1 MKILMVNP
9 SNTQGSLHSRKGMYV
24 PLGILAVATS
34 AKERFGDR
42 INIDV
47 IDEDVEVLEYPS
59 LGQYD
64 VVCFYATTFNYMQSV
79 RYAYM
84 AKAQG
89 AMTMLGGPHASI
101 LPENILT
108 NRNCFDYIIRFEG
121 EIPTL
126 ELLAF
131 LLGDR
136 DAKPLE
142 DIANLAYRDADGNV
156 RLNQRIH
163 VNRLEDL
170 PIPSR
175 EFIDFDRYIENYRKV
190 YPDMGHVR
198 PGSIYSSKGCSW
210 RDKSG
215 GCIFCAR
222 LEEGVRFRSIDQ
234 IWREIETLK
243 TDYGVNTIWDIA
255 DDNLNNK
262 DWFVDFVE
270 RRPKS
275 CEDIEFFIYSRVNP
289 IKPWVIEYFHR
300 LNVREVFLG
309 VESGDNRLLK
319 GAFKGQTREIAMRA
333 IKLLNES
340 KIKFYPSFVLALPG
354 ENEES
359 LGNTYSMCQ
368 EIADLG
374 GLDRMAA
381 TVLKPTP
388 GSPAFLRLVDESP
401 AGPDLAKMD
410 HIDLTFLERYWALH
424 FVECSFETVLEY
436 KAKIDELMQ
445 AYHVFG
451 SNVNDRS

>member
-1 MKILMVNP
+1 MRILFVNP

-24 PLGILAVATS
+24 PLGILSVATA

-42 INIDV
+42 ITLTV
-47 IDEDVEVLEYPS
+47 VDEDVEVLEYS
-59 LGQYD
+59 QLKDYD
-64 VVCFYATTFNYMQSV
+64 IICFYATTFNYLQAV

-84 AKAQG
+84 AKASG
-89 AMTMLGGPHASI
+89 AITIIGGPHASI

-108 NRNCFDYIIRFEG
+108 NRNCFDYITRFEG
-121 EIPTL
+121 EAPFL
-126 ELLAF
+126 ELLGH
-131 LLGDR
+131 LLGDEEAR
-136 DAKPLE
+136 TPDAIP
-142 DIANLAYRDADGNV
+142 NLAYRDSDGQI
-156 RLNQRIH
+156 RLNAEIH
-163 VNRLEDL
+163 VNDLEMI

-175 EFIDFDRYIENYRKV
+175 EFIDFERYIDNYRRV
-190 YPDMGHVR
+190 YPDKEHIR

-222 LEEGVRFRSIDQ
+222 LEEGVRFRNIDQ
-234 IWREIETLK
+234 IWREIEMLK
-243 TDYGVNTIWDIA
+243 EQYGVNTIWDIA

-262 DWFVDFVE
+262 DWFIKFVE
-270 RRPKS
+270 SRPKS
-275 CEDIEFFIYSRVNP
+275 CEDVDFFIYSRVNP
-289 IKPWVIEYFHR
+289 IKPWVMEYFHR

-340 KIKFYPSFVLALPG
+340 NIKFYPSFVLGLPG

-359 LGNTYSMCQ
+359 LNNTLSMCQ

-381 TVLKPTP
+381 TILKPTP
-388 GSPAFLRLVDESP
+388 GSPAFFRLINETP

-410 HIDLTFLERYWALH
+410 HIDLTFLERYWAQH
-424 FVECSFETVLEY
+424 FVETSFETVLEY
-436 KAKIDELMQ
+436 KGKIDELMKEYQ
-445 AYHVFG
+445 VFG
-451 SNVNDRS
+451 GNVSDRS